1 MPPCSSR
8 PGRSQPGCGLC
19 YAAGMNSLSRRALL
33 AGFALSPTLA
43 LAQATPAAVVEGFSN
58 ALLYVMRNA
67 RQLGI
72 RGRDQSL
79 RPAMDQAFNLPAM
92 ARISVGPPWTQLAP
106 QDQQAIIQAFSSW
119 SVATFANRF
128 DNYGGE
134 RFVIEGES
142 ALQNGDRLVQT
153 KLVRPSDAPIQLNY
167 LMRDFGGQL
176 RAVDIYLPGT
186 ISELA
191 TRRAEFTGLLR
202 QGGAPALVAE
212 LNRRTATLLGG

>member
-1 MPPCSSR
+1 M
-8 PGRSQPGCGLC
+8 
-19 YAAGMNSLSRRALL
+19 MSLSRRAVL
-33 AGFALSPTLA
+33 AGLSLVPMHA
-43 LAQATPAAVVEGFSN
+43 WAQAAPMAIVESFN
-58 ALLYVMRNA
+58 ATLLNVMRNA

-72 RGRDQSL
+72 RGREQTL

-106 QDQQAIIQAFSSW
+106 QDQQAIIQAFSTW

-128 DNYGGE
+128 DNFSGE
-134 RFVIEGES
+134 RFVVEGEA

-153 KLVRPSDAPIQLNY
+153 KLVRPNDAPVQLNY
-167 LMRDFGGQL
+167 LMRDFGGQW
-176 RAVDIYLPGT
+176 RAVDIYLTGT

-202 QGGAPALVAE
+202 QGGAPALISE

>member
-1 MPPCSSR
+1 MH
-8 PGRSQPGCGLC
+8 
-19 YAAGMNSLSRRALL
+19 AW
-33 AGFALSPTLA
+33 
-43 LAQATPAAVVEGFSN
+43 AQAAPMAIVESFN
-58 ALLYVMRNA
+58 ATLLNVMRNA

-72 RGRDQSL
+72 RGREQTL

-106 QDQQAIIQAFSSW
+106 QDQQAIIQAFSTW

-128 DNYGGE
+128 DNFSGE
-134 RFVIEGES
+134 RFVVEGEA

-153 KLVRPSDAPIQLNY
+153 KLVRPSDAPVQLNY
-167 LMRDFGGQL
+167 LMRDFGGQW
-176 RAVDIYLPGT
+176 RAVDIYLTGT

-202 QGGAPALVAE
+202 QGGAPALISE

>member
-1 MPPCSSR
+1 M
-8 PGRSQPGCGLC
+8 
-19 YAAGMNSLSRRALL
+19 MSLSRRAVL
-33 AGFALSPTLA
+33 AGLSLFPMHA
-43 LAQATPAAVVEGFSN
+43 WAQAAPMAIVESFN
-58 ALLYVMRNA
+58 ATLLNVMRNA

-72 RGRDQSL
+72 RGREQTL

-106 QDQQAIIQAFSSW
+106 QDQQAIIQAFSTW

-128 DNYGGE
+128 DNFSGE
-134 RFVIEGES
+134 RFVVEGEA

-153 KLVRPSDAPIQLNY
+153 KLVRPSDAPVQLNY
-167 LMRDFGGQL
+167 LMRDFGGQW
-176 RAVDIYLPGT
+176 RAVDIYLTGT

-202 QGGAPALVAE
+202 QGGAPALISE

>member
-1 MPPCSSR
+1 M
-8 PGRSQPGCGLC
+8 
-19 YAAGMNSLSRRALL
+19 MSLSRRAVL
-33 AGFALSPTLA
+33 AGLSLVPMHA
-43 LAQATPAAVVEGFSN
+43 WAQAAPMAIVESFN
-58 ALLYVMRNA
+58 ATLLNVMRNA

-72 RGRDQSL
+72 RGREQTL

-106 QDQQAIIQAFSSW
+106 QDQQAIIQAFSTW

-128 DNYGGE
+128 DNFSGE
-134 RFVIEGES
+134 RFVVEGEA

-153 KLVRPSDAPIQLNY
+153 KLVRPSDAPVQLNY
-167 LMRDFGGQL
+167 LMRDFGGQW
-176 RAVDIYLPGT
+176 RAVDIYLTGT

-202 QGGAPALVAE
+202 QGGAPALISE

>member
-1 MPPCSSR
+1 MA
-8 PGRSQPGCGLC
+8 GL
-19 YAAGMNSLSRRALL
+19 SLFPMRAW
-33 AGFALSPTLA
+33 
-43 LAQATPAAVVEGFSN
+43 AQAAPMAIVESFNGT
-58 ALLYVMRNA
+58 LLNVMRNA

-72 RGRDQSL
+72 RGREQTL

-106 QDQQAIIQAFSSW
+106 QDQQAIIQAFSTW
-119 SVATFANRF
+119 SAATFANRF
-128 DNYGGE
+128 DNFSGE
-134 RFVIEGES
+134 RFVVEGEA

-153 KLVRPSDAPIQLNY
+153 KLVRPSDAPVQLNY
-167 LMRDFGGQL
+167 LMRDFGGQW
-176 RAVDIYLPGT
+176 RAVDIYLTGT

-202 QGGAPALVAE
+202 QGGAPTLISE

>member
-1 MPPCSSR
+1 MA
-8 PGRSQPGCGLC
+8 GL
-19 YAAGMNSLSRRALL
+19 SLFPMRAW
-33 AGFALSPTLA
+33 
-43 LAQATPAAVVEGFSN
+43 AQAAPMAIVESFNGT
-58 ALLYVMRNA
+58 LLNVMRNA

-72 RGRDQSL
+72 RGREQTL

-106 QDQQAIIQAFSSW
+106 QDQQAIIQAFSTW

-128 DNYGGE
+128 DNFSGE
-134 RFVIEGES
+134 RFVVEGEA

-153 KLVRPSDAPIQLNY
+153 KLVRPSDAPVQLNY
-167 LMRDFGGQL
+167 LMRDFGGQW
-176 RAVDIYLPGT
+176 RAVDIYLTGT

-202 QGGAPALVAE
+202 QGGAPALISE

>member
-1 MPPCSSR
+1 M
-8 PGRSQPGCGLC
+8 
-19 YAAGMNSLSRRALL
+19 MSLSRRAVL
-33 AGFALSPTLA
+33 AGLSLFPMHA
-43 LAQATPAAVVEGFSN
+43 WAQAAPMAIVESFN
-58 ALLYVMRNA
+58 ATLLNVMRNA

-72 RGRDQSL
+72 RGREQTL

-106 QDQQAIIQAFSSW
+106 QDQQAIIQAFSTW

-128 DNYGGE
+128 DNFSGE
-134 RFVIEGES
+134 RFVVEGEA

-153 KLVRPSDAPIQLNY
+153 KLVRPNDAPVQLNY
-167 LMRDFGGQL
+167 LMRDFGGQW
-176 RAVDIYLPGT
+176 RAVDIYLTGT

-202 QGGAPALVAE
+202 QGGAPALIGE